1 MSFESTFEP
10 TVEPNIDPALKI
22 GELNVRR
29 LGFGA
34 MRLTGYRPEP
44 DRTQA
49 IQVARRA
56 VELGVNFIDTADAYG
71 IGANEELLAEALH
84 PYAEGLVIAT
94 KVGHTRPSPGE
105 WKPVGRPEYL
115 RQAAELSLRRLK
127 IERIDLLQLHRID
140 PAVPLAD
147 QLGALAQLQQEGKVR
162 HLGLSEVTVEQLEQ
176 ARRMIDVV
184 SVQNRYNL
192 TDREHDSVLD
202 YCTQE
207 GIAFIPWLPI
217 ANGSHAT
224 SALLSEVAAE
234 LGATP
239 AQVSLAW
246 LLHRSPVV
254 VPIPGTKSEAHLTEN
269 VAAVQLRLSADQLAR
284 LTSMGSRR

>member
-1 MSFESTFEP
+1 MTIEAT
-10 TVEPNIDPALKI
+10 LKI
-22 GELNVRR
+22 GELTVRR

-49 IQVARRA
+49 VQVARRA
-56 VELGVNFIDTADAYG
+56 VELGVTFIDTADAYG

-84 PYAEGLVIAT
+84 PYAEDLVIAT
-94 KVGHTRPSPGE
+94 KIGHTRPSPGE

-147 QLGALAQLQQEGKVR
+147 QLGALAQLRQEGRVR
-162 HLGLSEVTVEQLEQ
+162 HLGLSEVTVEQLEE

-192 TDREHDSVLD
+192 TDREHESVLD

-207 GIAFIPWLPI
+207 GIAFIPWFPI

-224 SALLSEVAAE
+224 SVELAEMAAE
-234 LGATP
+234 LDATP

-269 VAAVQLRLSADQLAR
+269 VAAAQLRLSADQLAR
-284 LTSMGSRR
+284 LTSMGGRR